1 MEEKLELNDIADNLL
16 IINQE
21 TIERLFQEENKDTLV
36 LYMFYYK
43 TAKWQK
49 HNSIKATDDY
59 TMKCLHWGIHRVKNI
74 KKRLKEMELI
84 EVEKRINNKQQ
95 IDGWYIRV
103 NYFNS
108 SSTVSSST
116 VSPLVEE
123 QDHKILLNNNLL
135 NTNNN
140 NKYICEFEELWKLY
154 PKKVGKK
161 DALRH
166 YIRNRKNKVSYETI
180 LTGLNNYNEYI
191 ENQKTPNKY
200 IKDGSTWFNQESWN
214 DERAIEHKETEEE
227 WLSRMEREIEENEH
241 KRY

>member
-49 HNSIKATDDY
+49 HNPIKASDDY
-59 TMKCLHWGIHRVKNI
+59 TMKCLHWGDHKLKNI

-84 EVEKRINNKQQ
+84 EIEKRFNEKKQVN
-95 IDGWYIRV
+95 GWYIRV

-108 SSTVSSST
+108 SGAISSSAI
-116 VSPLVEE
+116 SPLVAE
-123 QDHKILLNNNLL
+123 QHHKILLDNNNI

-140 NKYICEFEELWKLY
+140 NKKEIYKERNKKMIEATINYLNKKTGKNYRPTTPSTVKHLTARINEGYNDWEFMDVIDTKC
-154 PKKVGKK
+154 K
-161 DALRH
+161 DWLGTDMEKFLRP
-166 YIRNRKNKVSYETI
+166 ET
-180 LTGLNNYNEYI
+180 LFGSKFENYLN
-191 ENQKTPNKY
+191 Q
-200 IKDGSTWFNQESWN
+200 
-214 DERAIEHKETEEE
+214 
-227 WLSRMEREIEENEH
+227 
-241 KRY
+241 